1 MSQKRRSNQR
11 THSLHGVGASQAKD
25 DQLAKTG
32 EPLGTAVA
40 ENRKKKRSG
49 ENRPAT

>member
-1 MSQKRRSNQR
+1 MSQKKQQGQR
-11 THSLHGVGASQAKD
+11 THSLQGVGTSQMKD

-32 EPLGTAVA
+32 EPLGTAFA

-49 ENRPAT
+49 ENRPST